1 LIKLSFDFSPLVLVP
16 SKLKLALLIIMVGKK
31 EDPRGIGI
39 NRLSGAVMYSI
50 KSALRIMASDD
61 N

>member
-16 SKLKLALLIIMVGKK
+16 SKLKLALLISYGAGKK
-31 EDPRGIGI
+31 DQRGIGI

-50 KSALRIMASDD
+50 KSALRIMAG
-61 N
+61 